1 MYSECSSRIL
11 LRFAA
16 ARRFIAATIPAP
28 TSADDFRNHRRS
40 RMKNIVLCADGTGNN
55 DIKAR
60 GTNVFKIYEA
70 IDRHRHKED
79 PGAVPQIAFYD
90 DGVGTSKFIP
100 LRVLGGALGF
110 GFTQNVKDLYTEL
123 AHSYEPQDKL
133 FLFGFS
139 RGAYTVRTLAGFIQC
154 CGILDVRKLDNQTIA
169 KQVDAAWKVFRKTAF
184 TASMRDDPRRAKV
197 PSDKPAAK
205 AETEEARLMTNE
217 HTGLPAY
224 SPVDIEFVGVWD
236 TVGAIGVP
244 IAELRKLINVFYPL
258 TFNELTVGPWIK
270 RARHALSI
278 DDERL
283 TFTPELWNEQDG
295 RDERI
300 KQVWFGGV
308 HSNVGGGYP
317 KHGMSLVA
325 LDWMM
330 SEAKECGLRFLES
343 DRGYVATHQDVQDK
357 LYDSRESFSV
367 YYRWSPRNLADL
379 CKKHRIPATKI
390 HVSVIERIAN
400 GTDGYA
406 PGNVPYDCDIVETR
420 ADKPWLTAERIAR
433 MREVLKQNNPAGKR
447 SPLEEMRRTVY
458 SGKASQYL
466 FLLTTLGTIPALVF
480 LARGWV
486 SFLTV
491 AGGFALIGLIAWI
504 WAARVDARLS
514 SAYSRRWN
522 QHRATLRQLL
532 KTDDSTSKP

>member
-1 MYSECSSRIL
+1 
-11 LRFAA
+11 
-16 ARRFIAATIPAP
+16 
-28 TSADDFRNHRRS
+28 
-40 RMKNIVLCADGTGNN
+40 MKNIVLCADGTGNN

-70 IDRHRHKED
+70 VDRHRHKKD
-79 PGAVPQIAFYD
+79 PSAVPQIAFYD

-100 LRVLGGALGF
+100 LRLLGGALGF
-110 GFTQNVKDLYTEL
+110 GFTRNVKDLYTEL
-123 AHSYEPQDKL
+123 AHSYEPEDKL

-154 CGILDVRKLDNQTIA
+154 CGVLDVRNLDNQTLA
-169 KQVDAAWKVFRKTAF
+169 MHVDDAWKIFRKTAF
-184 TASMRDDPRRAKV
+184 TASIRDEPRRAKV
-197 PSDKPAAK
+197 PADHPAAK
-205 AETEEARLMTNE
+205 KETEQTRLAINE
-217 HTGLPAY
+217 NTGLLAY
-224 SPVDIEFVGVWD
+224 SPVDIALLGVWD

-258 TFNELTVGPWIK
+258 TFNELTVGPWVK

-278 DDERL
+278 DDQRL
-283 TFTPELWNEQDG
+283 TFMPEMWNEQDG

-300 KQVWFGGV
+300 KQVWFAGV
-308 HSNVGGGYP
+308 HSNVGEGYP

-330 SEAKECGLRFLES
+330 AEAKECGLSFLES
-343 DRGYVATHQDVQDK
+343 DHDYVSTHQDVQDK

-379 CKKHRIPATKI
+379 CKKHRIPATQI

-406 PGNVPYDCDIVETR
+406 PGNVPYDCEIVETR
-420 ADKPWLTAERIAR
+420 ADKPWLTPERIAQ
-433 MREVLKQNNPAGKR
+433 MREVLKENRSAGKL
-447 SPLEEMRRTVY
+447 SPLEEMQRTVY

-466 FLLTTLGTIPALVF
+466 FLLTTFGTIPALLY
-480 LARGWV
+480 LARNWI
-486 SFLTV
+486 SFFTF
-491 AGGFALIGLIAWI
+491 AGGFALVGLITWI
-504 WAARVDARLS
+504 WASRVDARLS

-522 QHRATLRQLL
+522 PQRATLRQLL
-532 KTDDSTSKP
+532 KTG